1 MMASSS
7 SAGPSR
13 TEGTTSYSAS
23 QPDRDHHRFR
33 TPLATCLATI
43 PNPSERPNPK
53 TAHGM
58 TSPSQRRGHP
68 ARRSRD
74 KQDPKHMML
83 HGASVPN
90 YGRATQP
97 RWPGLTAPLARPT
110 WTPRRER
117 NGSTRDLVTRTTK
130 DAAGLPGSG
139 HDSRPEPHQ
148 ASGPS
153 PHPGPSDPRT
163 TARLAP
169 DHPRSGR
176 SPWSVLR

>member
-33 TPLATCLATI
+33 TPRATCLATI

-74 KQDPKHMML
+74 KQDPKRMML
-83 HGASVPN
+83 HGASAPN
-90 YGRATQP
+90 YGRAPQP
-97 RWPGLTAPLARPT
+97 RWPGLTAPLARLA
-110 WTPRRER
+110 WTLRWEHH
-117 NGSTRDLVTRTTK
+117 GSTQDLVTRTTQ
-130 DAAGLPGSG
+130 DAAGLPGSEP
-139 HDSRPEPHQ
+139 DSRPEPF
-148 ASGPS
+148 
-153 PHPGPSDPRT
+153 
-163 TARLAP
+163 
-169 DHPRSGR
+169 
-176 SPWSVLR
+176 